1 MHLLSFFLPL
11 ILSLH
16 LPLHIPLVSPGIAPC
31 LSSPDSEGPVLSLP
45 LSPHRRNH
53 CDSIVEGVGDV
64 NICIEDL
71 VRVETPQK
79 EVWLQHRRNKKPFI
93 VENQYQDLID

>member
-1 MHLLSFFLPL
+1 MHKVRILQEFFFFRSIRVSF
-11 ILSLH
+11 I
-16 LPLHIPLVSPGIAPC
+16 
-31 LSSPDSEGPVLSLP
+31 
-45 LSPHRRNH
+45 
-53 CDSIVEGVGDV
+53 EGVGDV